1 MATERTWEI
10 SDIDG
15 RNKRTVTLAQFRA
28 ELEARKPHAAA
39 IMDAVLA
46 GDLTGCA
53 KAQAAM
59 RARFGR
65 AA

>member
-15 RNKRTVTLAQFRA
+15 RNKRTVTLAQFWA
-28 ELEARKPHAAA
+28 ELDARKPYAAA
-39 IMDAVLA
+39 IMAATLR
-46 GDLTGCA
+46 GDLAGCA